1 MKPLSRHA
9 HVALTPAATPRR
21 VNLLNGSDFKCALLG
36 SLGFST
42 RLIMAHTDL
51 TPSQIAY
58 RLRKGE
64 IRRSDYRNGDSA
76 IANNML
82 QRARVVAVPAL
93 KEHLRTVIASAG
105 KA

>member
-1 MKPLSRHA
+1 MKHLSRHA
-9 HVALTPAATPRR
+9 RVALPPVATPRR

-42 RLIMAHTDL
+42 RLIMTHTDL

-93 KEHLRTVIASAG
+93 KEHLRTVIASANN
-105 KA
+105 A

>member
-1 MKPLSRHA
+1 MKNLSRNPN
-9 HVALTPAATPRR
+9 VALARTATPRR

-42 RLIMAHTDL
+42 RLIMTHTDL

-76 IANNML
+76 IAHNLL

-93 KEHLRTVIASAG
+93 KEHLRTVIASAE